1 MPKYIMDFS
10 EISVDLIESCG
21 GKGTYLGELIK
32 AGFNVPPGFC
42 IVSDAYF
49 DMLKCNKLELLIDE
63 IVQTI
68 NFENYNEEFEQKTQ
82 MIRDLVAKCELPS
95 EYEQISNAYKDLAGA
110 GGAEPYVAV
119 RSSVAVKGTAISS
132 FPGMMDTYHY
142 IRGTEEVFKKVK
154 ECWASVWTARA
165 AMLRYQ
171 KGIDHAMAVI
181 APVIQRMVD
190 PEVAGVMFTGN
201 PINLSRDEIVIES
214 TWGLGEAVVSGKVTS
229 DFFLLDKESLQVK
242 NKKIN
247 SKEIRFGVDNET
259 GCGRKEYAVEPH
271 MRKKPS
277 LTVEQLVKL
286 AQTGKAIE
294 TYFSTPQDIE
304 WAFEKGVLYF
314 LQTRKILRF

>member
-1 MPKYIMDFS
+1 MSKYIMNFS
-10 EISVDLIESCG
+10 AVSVGMTERCG
-21 GKGTYLGELIK
+21 GKGTYLGELTK
-32 AGFNVPPGFC
+32 AGFNVPTGFC

-49 DMLKCNKLELLIDE
+49 DMLKCNKLESQIEE
-63 IVQTI
+63 IVQSI
-68 NFENYNEEFEQKTQ
+68 DFENYNEEFEQKTQ
-82 MIRDLVAKCELPS
+82 MIRDLIAKCELPS
-95 EYEQISNAYKDLAGA
+95 EYGQISKAYKDLAGVN
-110 GGAEPYVAV
+110 GAEPYVAV
-119 RSSVAVKGTAISS
+119 RSSVAVKGTGISS

-142 IRGTEEVFKKVK
+142 IRGTEEVINKVK

-171 KGIDHAMAVI
+171 KGIDHSMAVI

-229 DFFLLDKESLQVK
+229 DFFLLDKETLQVK
-242 NKKIN
+242 SKKIN
-247 SKEIRFGVDNET
+247 SKEIRFGIDKET
-259 GCGRKEYAVEPH
+259 DCGRKEYEVEPH

-277 LTVEQLVKL
+277 LTPEQLKKIG
-286 AQTGKAIE
+286 QTGKAIE
-294 TYFSTPQDIE
+294 AYFGTPQDIE
-304 WAFEKGVLYF
+304 WALEKGVLYL